1 MRRREFLKYTGLG
14 SAALA
19 VPGAAAA
26 PAWADD
32 DHEGGGTQFHFLVL
46 SAVANAPD
54 RLLITGDGEFR
65 GSRAR
70 GGGTFDHFKATGSP
84 PLPLVA
90 SGTWEARKVLGFT
103 PLGTHG
109 DFEGGTL
116 TLRATFRPDGGTE
129 IDGVIVE
136 VICNLGPAGT
146 TTGKPEGVTFT
157 LPAPVSLVFAPLNP
171 TVGVTVFSTAAEEQE
186 DD

>member
-1 MRRREFLKYTGLG
+1 MRRREFLKYAGLG

-26 PAWADD
+26 PAWAD
-32 DHEGGGTQFHFLVL
+32 HEDESGATQFHFVVV
-46 SAVANAPD
+46 SGVAGAPD
-54 RLLITGDGEFR
+54 RLLITGDGEFF
-65 GSRAR
+65 GGRAR
-70 GGGTFDHFKATGSP
+70 GGGTFDHFRAAGTP

-90 SGTWEARKVLGFT
+90 AGTWEARKVLGFT

-129 IDGVIVE
+129 IRGVIVE
-136 VICNLGPAGT
+136 VVCNLGPAGT

-157 LPAPVSLVFAPLNP
+157 FPAPVSLVFAPLNP
-171 TVGVTVFSTAAEEQE
+171 TLGVTVFSTAGEERA